1 MATSFQKML
10 SFCLPDVTSH
20 QAEVAIA
27 FFQPSTATG
36 TSSFMAEVG
45 LFTSLRVGEM
55 VNLKVSDLH
64 LKDDRASVKNV
75 AGTNYCHILP
85 AYVKGKIV
93 VFSAIDNLVKG
104 ASGQAIQNMN
114 IIFGLDETLGLK

>member
-36 TSSFMAEVG
+36 TSPNNTG
-45 LFTSLRVGEM
+45 G
-55 VNLKVSDLH
+55 
-64 LKDDRASVKNV
+64 
-75 AGTNYCHILP
+75 Y
-85 AYVKGKIV
+85 
-93 VFSAIDNLVKG
+93 
-104 ASGQAIQNMN
+104 
-114 IIFGLDETLGLK
+114 